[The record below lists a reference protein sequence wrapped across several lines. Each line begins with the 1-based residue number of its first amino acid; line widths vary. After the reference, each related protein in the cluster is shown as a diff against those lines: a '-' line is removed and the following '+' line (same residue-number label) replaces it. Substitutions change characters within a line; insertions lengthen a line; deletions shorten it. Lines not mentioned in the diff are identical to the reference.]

1 MREIEVRAL
10 LQAEADRLDR
20 ELAVIRSELAEFA
33 GGQGP
38 EGETERADEIATEHV
53 ELQNDRLRLVDLERQ
68 RAEVSAALDRVGS
81 GTYGRCEVCDAP
93 IPDERL
99 DAIPWTRVCVLHA

>member
-1 MREIEVRAL
+1 MRDIEVRTL
-10 LQAEADRLDR
+10 LQAEGDRLDR

-38 EGETERADEIATEHV
+38 AGETERADEIATEHV
-53 ELQNDRLRLVDLERQ
+53 ERQNDQLRLGDLERH
-68 RAEVSAALDRVGS
+68 RAEVTAALERVEA
-81 GTYGRCEVCDAP
+81 GTYGSCTVCGVA

-99 DAIPWTRVCVLHA
+99 HAIPWTRTCVDHA

>member
-1 MREIEVRAL
+1 MREIELRAL

-20 ELAVIRSELAEFA
+20 ELAAIRSELAEFA

-38 EGETERADEIATEHV
+38 EGEIERADEIATEQV
-53 ELQNDRLRLVDLERQ
+53 EFQNDRLRLVDLERQ
-68 RAEVSAALDRVGS
+68 RAEVAAALDRVDS
-81 GTYGRCEVCDAP
+81 GMYGRCQVCGVP

-99 DAIPWTRVCVLHA
+99 DAIPWTRACVLHA

>member
-33 GGQGP
+33 GGHGP
-38 EGETERADEIATEHV
+38 EGETERADEIATEQV
-53 ELQNDRLRLVDLERQ
+53 ELQNDRLRLADLERQ
-68 RAEVSAALDRVGS
+68 RAEVSAALDRVGA
-81 GTYGRCEVCDAP
+81 GTYGRCQACGAP

-99 DAIPWTRVCVLHA
+99 AAIPWTRVCVAHA